1 MYSLL
6 LAATLMTPTSVQLN
20 SSSDICIE
28 MEHELQ
34 QSVEFDIITDIQA
47 LDIVIRCLINYS

>member
-1 MYSLL
+1 
-6 LAATLMTPTSVQLN
+6 MTPADFQLN